1 MITWL
6 IKFRRP
12 ILYVVAAALVV
23 ASLLRAG
30 YSMGAQATSKRL
42 ELEHTNVLRQHEANY
57 KQIAINLAKLQ
68 SLQRQREQRLATAIQ
83 EQDHAYQNELDN
95 QKKMAAGLGATVQ
108 RLRATVAGLNQ
119 QRPAYVPGAG
129 ADPGTSCSADD
140 ATVARELF
148 AESAAEYGSLAADA
162 EQLRGQV
169 VGLQRYVSTI
179 LAGQDAQTK
188 VGD

>member
-119 QRPAYVPGAG
+119 QRPAAVPGTG
-129 ADPGTSCSADD
+129 ADYGAASRADD

>member
-42 ELEHTNVLRQHEANY
+42 ELEHANVLRQHEANY

-119 QRPAYVPGAG
+119 QRPAAVASGNQRHGQQAHGKTGPG
-129 ADPGTSCSADD
+129 
-140 ATVARELF
+140 E
-148 AESAAEYGSLAADA
+148 
-162 EQLRGQV
+162 V
-169 VGLQRYVSTI
+169 VGLHARAQQAAGHGLQWAPQRGVQG
-179 LAGQDAQTK
+179 AVKHGQRPIQRHRA
-188 VGD
+188 VG